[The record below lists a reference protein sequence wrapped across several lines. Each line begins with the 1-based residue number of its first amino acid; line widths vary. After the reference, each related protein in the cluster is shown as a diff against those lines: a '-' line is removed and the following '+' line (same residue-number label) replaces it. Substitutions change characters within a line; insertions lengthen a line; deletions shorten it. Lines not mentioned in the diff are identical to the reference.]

1 VVVKLELADRV
12 VEVEATPLQASI
24 TELFE
29 NQDTWDA
36 QAMSDRLGVDLFQV
50 RNGLAFWANE
60 GVVKE
65 EKGVWRLLEHAEE
78 GNDAP
83 GKLHG
88 PDETRELIGQPSFKR
103 NRLSRVLT
111 RAVPRMYGYIG
122 RYVSLVQYL
131 LVHAC

>member
-1 VVVKLELADRV
+1 MVVKLELADRV

-29 NQDTWDA
+29 DQDTWDV

-65 EKGVWRLLEHAEE
+65 EKGVWRLLENAEE

-83 GKLHG
+83 GKQL
-88 PDETRELIGQPSFKR
+88 
-103 NRLSRVLT
+103 
-111 RAVPRMYGYIG
+111 VPMNHE
-122 RYVSLVQYL
+122 S
-131 LVHAC
+131 

>member
-1 VVVKLELADRV
+1 VVVKLELADRT

-29 NQDTWDA
+29 DQYTWDV
-36 QAMSDRLGVDLFQV
+36 QAMSDKLGVDLFQV

-65 EKGVWRLLEHAEE
+65 EKGVWRLLENAEE

-83 GKLHG
+83 GKLTASYDG
-88 PDETRELIGQPSFKR
+88 GS
-103 NRLSRVLT
+103 
-111 RAVPRMYGYIG
+111 
-122 RYVSLVQYL
+122 
-131 LVHAC
+131 

>member
-29 NQDTWDA
+29 DQDTWDV

-65 EKGVWRLLEHAEE
+65 EKGVWRLLENAEE

-83 GKLHG
+83 GKQL
-88 PDETRELIGQPSFKR
+88 
-103 NRLSRVLT
+103 
-111 RAVPRMYGYIG
+111 VPMNHE
-122 RYVSLVQYL
+122 S
-131 LVHAC
+131 

>member
-29 NQDTWDA
+29 NQDTWDV
-36 QAMSDRLGVDLFQV
+36 QAMSDQLGVDLFQV

-65 EKGVWRLLEHAEE
+65 EKGVWRLLENAEE
-78 GNDAP
+78 GNDVP
-83 GKLHG
+83 GKLHL
-88 PDETRELIGQPSFKR
+88 PWK
-103 NRLSRVLT
+103 
-111 RAVPRMYGYIG
+111 
-122 RYVSLVQYL
+122 
-131 LVHAC
+131 VHES

>member
-1 VVVKLELADRV
+1 MVVKLELADRV

-29 NQDTWDA
+29 DQETWDV
-36 QAMSDRLGVDLFQV
+36 QAMSNRLGVDLFQV

-65 EKGVWRLLEHAEE
+65 EKGVWRLLENAEE

-83 GKLHG
+83 GKQL
-88 PDETRELIGQPSFKR
+88 
-103 NRLSRVLT
+103 
-111 RAVPRMYGYIG
+111 VPMNHE
-122 RYVSLVQYL
+122 S
-131 LVHAC
+131 

>member
-29 NQDTWDA
+29 DQDTWDI

-60 GVVKE
+60 RVVKN
-65 EKGVWRLLEHAEE
+65 EKGAWRLLENAEE

-83 GKLHG
+83 GKQL
-88 PDETRELIGQPSFKR
+88 
-103 NRLSRVLT
+103 V
-111 RAVPRMYGYIG
+111 RMHHE
-122 RYVSLVQYL
+122 S
-131 LVHAC
+131 

>member
-1 VVVKLELADRV
+1 MADRV
-12 VEVEATPLQASI
+12 VEVEATPLQASV

-29 NQDTWDA
+29 DQDTWDV

-65 EKGVWRLLEHAEE
+65 EKGVWRLLENAEE

-83 GKLHG
+83 GKQL
-88 PDETRELIGQPSFKR
+88 
-103 NRLSRVLT
+103 
-111 RAVPRMYGYIG
+111 VPMNHE
-122 RYVSLVQYL
+122 S
-131 LVHAC
+131 

>member
-1 VVVKLELADRV
+1 MVKLELADRV
-12 VEVEATPLQASI
+12 VEVEATPLQASV

-29 NQDTWDA
+29 DQDTWDV

-65 EKGVWRLLEHAEE
+65 EKGVWRLLENAEE

-83 GKLHG
+83 GKQL
-88 PDETRELIGQPSFKR
+88 
-103 NRLSRVLT
+103 
-111 RAVPRMYGYIG
+111 VPMNHE
-122 RYVSLVQYL
+122 S
-131 LVHAC
+131 

>member
-29 NQDTWDA
+29 DQETWDV
-36 QAMSDRLGVDLFQV
+36 QAMSNRLGVGLFQV

-65 EKGVWRLLEHAEE
+65 EKGVWRLLENAEE

-83 GKLHG
+83 GKQL
-88 PDETRELIGQPSFKR
+88 
-103 NRLSRVLT
+103 
-111 RAVPRMYGYIG
+111 VPMNHE
-122 RYVSLVQYL
+122 S
-131 LVHAC
+131 

>member
-1 VVVKLELADRV
+1 MVVKLELVDRV

-29 NQDTWDA
+29 NQDTWDV

-65 EKGVWRLLEHAEE
+65 EKGVWRLLENAEE
-78 GNDAP
+78 GNGAP
-83 GKLHG
+83 GKLPLDG
-88 PDETRELIGQPSFKR
+88 CGCES
-103 NRLSRVLT
+103 
-111 RAVPRMYGYIG
+111 
-122 RYVSLVQYL
+122 
-131 LVHAC
+131 

>member
-1 VVVKLELADRV
+1 VVVKLELADRI

-29 NQDTWDA
+29 KQDTWDT
-36 QAMSDRLGVDLFQV
+36 QAMSDKLGVDLFQI

-65 EKGVWRLLEHAEE
+65 EKGVWRLLENAEE

-83 GKLHG
+83 GK
-88 PDETRELIGQPSFKR
+88 PS
-103 NRLSRVLT
+103 LPL
-111 RAVPRMYGYIG
+111 
-122 RYVSLVQYL
+122 
-131 LVHAC
+131 

>member
-1 VVVKLELADRV
+1 MVVKLELADRI

-29 NQDTWDA
+29 KQDTWDT
-36 QAMSDRLGVDLFQV
+36 QAMSDKLGVDLFQI

-65 EKGVWRLLEHAEE
+65 EKGVWRLLENAEE

-83 GKLHG
+83 GK
-88 PDETRELIGQPSFKR
+88 PS
-103 NRLSRVLT
+103 LPL
-111 RAVPRMYGYIG
+111 
-122 RYVSLVQYL
+122 
-131 LVHAC
+131 

>member
-1 VVVKLELADRV
+1 MVVKLELADRV

-29 NQDTWDA
+29 NQDTWDV
-36 QAMSDRLGVDLFQV
+36 QAMSDKLGVDLFQV

-83 GKLHG
+83 GKLPAEG
-88 PDETRELIGQPSFKR
+88 ECECES
-103 NRLSRVLT
+103 
-111 RAVPRMYGYIG
+111 
-122 RYVSLVQYL
+122 
-131 LVHAC
+131 

>member
-1 VVVKLELADRV
+1 MVVKLDLADRV

-29 NQDTWDA
+29 NQDTWTV
-36 QAMSDRLGVDLFQV
+36 QAMSERLGVDLFQI

-65 EKGVWRLLEHAEE
+65 EKGVWRLLEIAEE

-83 GKLHG
+83 GK
-88 PDETRELIGQPSFKR
+88 
-103 NRLSRVLT
+103 
-111 RAVPRMYGYIG
+111 
-122 RYVSLVQYL
+122 
-131 LVHAC
+131 